1 MHCAPLAPT
10 ARCVHKLAVHG
21 DRSHPPA
28 RAQVLG
34 PLLGDLQGAAVAHSP
49 GCCGRCCCCCCRCC
63 VPRPGGPADPL
74 RNAAD
79 LISGHAL
86 ALRPAALCGA
96 SVASTCFDCAIC
108 GAAQPPQASTAAGG
122 AGKLGCG
129 GMRHGLG
136 ALHGPL
142 RAVAHESGCCGAQ
155 MPLGGATLTWSD
167 ALGTH
172 QVAAPASVL
181 PPRARAP
188 RQSFSV
194 PRAYARG
201 CNALFRRG
209 RHCRHRQNAS
219 CSFAWRAPSPVGQ
232 AAPRSAHEAD
242 GALHVSSVHQLTSPP
257 FPLLSCACAEGRSVA
272 RGACS
277 TEVPQEGE
285 CGAEQGARQRRA
297 RRRPNRI
304 RSAWRAVSR
313 ERVRACARGW
323 AAAVAGESAA

>member
-1 MHCAPLAPT
+1 MAIVRTPPRVRKCLALCLGTCRAQRSLTHPGVVAAAAAVVAAAACRALAGLRIHSGTPQISFRAMRSPYRLRVRHSVGQVLLAP
-10 ARCVHKLAVHG
+10 A
-21 DRSHPPA
+21 
-28 RAQVLG
+28 
-34 PLLGDLQGAAVAHSP
+34 
-49 GCCGRCCCCCCRCC
+49 
-63 VPRPGGPADPL
+63 
-74 RNAAD
+74 
-79 LISGHAL
+79 
-86 ALRPAALCGA
+86 
-96 SVASTCFDCAIC
+96 FCAIC

-129 GMRHGLG
+129 GMRHDLG

-181 PPRARAP
+181 LLLPPRARAP
-188 RQSFSV
+188 RQSISA
-194 PRAYARG
+194 PRAHARG

-209 RHCRHRQNAS
+209 RHCRHRQNAR

-277 TEVPQEGE
+277 SEVPQEGE
-285 CGAEQGARQRRA
+285 CGAEHGARQRRA